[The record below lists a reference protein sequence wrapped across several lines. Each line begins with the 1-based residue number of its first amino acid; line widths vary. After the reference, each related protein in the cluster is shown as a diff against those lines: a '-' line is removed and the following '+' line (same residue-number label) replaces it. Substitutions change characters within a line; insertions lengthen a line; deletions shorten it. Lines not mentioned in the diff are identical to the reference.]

1 MGGDKKFN
9 YQALPIPSYDEAV
22 SNRPGSSRTHQNADQ
37 EPSDVV
43 ERQGL
48 LHDHDDPHHHNQHDH
63 NADTNAD
70 GSPGASRSRPHGYHP
85 PTVESVRNSVDDL
98 DSNGS
103 HSARGSM
110 EDLQHELDQMDIEDG
125 GPQSS
130 WSQRRSRLTSRIS
143 KPFSSLTR
151 RLSALQFPWRQWL
164 PNLRWTIHL
173 NEART
178 SLQGQ
183 GCIVALRLFGLFL
196 VVTMVYIFFISDI
209 FSMNSRLLMG
219 QQFPAA
225 TLENFIQQQINETKI
240 AENLEKA
247 TKYPH
252 IAGTEGSFALA
263 EWIEQEFR
271 RAGLDQIEMED
282 FHVYMNYPQQ
292 DGRRVA
298 IVDPPDLAWEATL
311 EEDDRQ
317 TPVFHGHSKSGNVT
331 GHLIYANYGSRE
343 DFQLLADRG
352 VDVNG
357 SIVLVRY
364 YGTESDRALKIKAAE
379 LAGAAGCI
387 IYSDPA
393 QDGFTLGAPYPSGR
407 YMPADGVQRGS
418 VSMMSW
424 VVGDVLTP
432 GFASL
437 DGEKGRLRPVDSPG
451 LVQIPSLPIAWRD
464 AQRLLQ
470 VLKGHGAKVP
480 SEWVGGVPEV
490 SQWWTGD
497 KKSSPT
503 INLAN
508 MQDEVNKQPIYN
520 VIGRIAG
527 WEQPEKKII
536 VGNHR
541 DSWCLGS
548 ADPGSGTAVL
558 LEVVRVFGE
567 LLSIGWRPLR
577 TIEFISWDA
586 EEYNMIGS
594 TEHVEKR
601 IQDLRDNGYA
611 YLNVDTGVSGSH
623 FQASASPV
631 FQRVMLQILNR
642 ISDPFANKT
651 LKELWE
657 ETQNKLKGLGAGSD
671 YVAFQDLAGVS
682 SIDFGFV
689 GEPYPFHSCY
699 ENFDWMSRF
708 GDPGFQYHRVLG
720 QFWGLLL
727 LQIADSPVLP
737 FDLGE
742 YANHIH
748 GYITELEEYAKSKNV
763 PITESVSL
771 QPLHD
776 AVAKFREDAA
786 QFDRWSEAWHDAV
799 WGSGGYENNILA
811 VQRMAHNARM
821 ARFETHLLDLED
833 GGGIPNRT
841 QFKHVLF
848 GPQLWSG
855 YDGAYFP
862 AIRDTIDNTGNW
874 TQTQE
879 WIDRIADIITKAS
892 DNLILRVK

>member
-22 SNRPGSSRTHQNADQ
+22 ANRPGSSRSHQNSDQ

-48 LHDHDDPHHHNQHDH
+48 LHDDDHHHHRRHDHHDH
-63 NADTNAD
+63 NADTNTND
-70 GSPGASRSRPHGYHP
+70 GPGASRSRPHGYHP

-98 DSNGS
+98 DSDGS
-103 HSARGSM
+103 HSARGSL
-110 EDLQHELDQMDIEDG
+110 EDLQQELDQMDIEDG

-130 WSQRRSRLTSRIS
+130 WSQRRSRLTSRFS
-143 KPFSSLTR
+143 KPFSRLTR
-151 RLSALQFPWRQWL
+151 KLSSLQFPWRQWL

-178 SLQGQ
+178 NLQGQ
-183 GCIVALRLFGLFL
+183 GCIIALRLFGLFL

-219 QQFPAA
+219 QQFPQA

-240 AENLEKA
+240 AENLERA

-263 EWIEQEFR
+263 EWIEQDFHK
-271 RAGLDQIEMED
+271 AGLDEVEMED
-282 FHVYMNYPQQ
+282 FHVYLNYPQQ

-298 IVDPPDLAWEATL
+298 IVDPPHLAWEAAI

-357 SIVLVRY
+357 SIALVRY
-364 YGTESDRALKIKAAE
+364 YGSESDRALKVKAAE

-387 IYSDPA
+387 IYSDPS
-393 QDGFTLGAPYPSGR
+393 QDGFGRGAPYPSGR
-407 YMPADGVQRGS
+407 FMPADGVQRGA
-418 VSMMSW
+418 VSLMSW

-437 DGEKGRLRPVDSPG
+437 EGEKGRLRPVDSPG

-470 VLKGHGAKVP
+470 VLKGHGVKV
-480 SEWVGGVPEV
+480 SSKWVGGVPEV
-490 SQWWTGD
+490 PQWWTGD
-497 KKSSPT
+497 KNSPMV
-503 INLAN
+503 NLAN
-508 MQDEVNKQPIYN
+508 MQDEVKKQPIYN

-527 WEQPEKKII
+527 WEQPDKKVI

-548 ADPGSGTAVL
+548 ADSGSGTAVL
-558 LEVVRVFGE
+558 LEVVRVLGD

-586 EEYNMIGS
+586 EEYNLIGS

-601 IQDLRDNGYA
+601 IQELRDNGYA

-623 FQASASPV
+623 FRASASPV
-631 FQRVMLQILNR
+631 YQRVMLQILNR

-657 ETQNKLKGLGAGSD
+657 EAQNKLKGLGAGSD

-689 GEPYPFHSCY
+689 GEPYPYHSCY

-708 GDPGFQYHRVLG
+708 GDPGFQYHKVLG

-727 LQIADSPVLP
+727 LQLADSPVLP

-742 YANHIH
+742 YANHIQT
-748 GYITELEEYAKSKNV
+748 YVTELEEYAKSKKA
-763 PITESVSL
+763 PIAQRSPSKATRDAESVSM
-771 QPLHD
+771 QPLYD
-776 AVAKFREDAA
+776 AVAKFKDDAA

-799 WGSGGYENNILA
+799 FGSGGYENNILA
-811 VQRMAHNARM
+811 VQRIAHNARM
-821 ARFETHLLDLED
+821 ARFETHLLDLEK
-833 GGGIPNRT
+833 GGGVSSIS
-841 QFKHVLF
+841 LS
-848 GPQLWSG
+848 LS
-855 YDGAYFP
+855 
-862 AIRDTIDNTGNW
+862 
-874 TQTQE
+874 
-879 WIDRIADIITKAS
+879 
-892 DNLILRVK
+892 L